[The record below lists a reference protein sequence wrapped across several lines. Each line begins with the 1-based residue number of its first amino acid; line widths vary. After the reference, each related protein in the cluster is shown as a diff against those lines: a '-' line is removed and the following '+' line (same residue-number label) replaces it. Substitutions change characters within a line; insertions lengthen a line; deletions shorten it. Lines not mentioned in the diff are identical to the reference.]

1 MKVLDLTRT
10 IVDALEDKKGEDIIL
25 LDVHEL
31 TSFTDYFII
40 CTGSSNRMLNAL
52 ADGVNEKTREK
63 YSKKGRL
70 EGSPDAGWMV
80 LDYGDVVVHIFDP
93 ELRSYYRLEEL
104 WKDGKILLRVQ

>member
-1 MKVLDLTRT
+1 M
-10 IVDALEDKKGEDIIL
+10 DALEEKKGEDIIL

-31 TSFTDYFII
+31 TSFTDYFVI

-52 ADGVNEKTREK
+52 ADGANEKTREK
-63 YSKKGRL
+63 HKKKGRV

-93 ELRSYYRLEEL
+93 ELRGYYRLEEL
-104 WKDGKILLRVQ
+104 WKEGKILLRVQ